1 MPIDANPQETNTPA
15 SRVFLT
21 EGNTIMAT
29 GKIQLING
37 NWYFFYGGRMMD
49 LKCGPRTKPPV
60 TQEQAENRCAE
71 QIETFIRD
79 TDEWAA
85 RSISI
90 SR

>member
-60 TQEQAENRCAE
+60 TQEQAESRCAE
-71 QIETFIRD
+71 RIETFIRD
-79 TDEWAA
+79 TDERAA
-85 RSISI
+85 RSVSI

>member
-1 MPIDANPQETNTPA
+1 
-15 SRVFLT
+15 
-21 EGNTIMAT
+21 MAT

-60 TQEQAENRCAE
+60 TQEQAESRCAE
-71 QIETFIRD
+71 RIETFIRD
-79 TDEWAA
+79 TDERAA
-85 RSISI
+85 RSVSI